1 MATTSLTPIAVASCV
16 EHSLH
21 LSLPGF
27 DVPRA
32 RLYGI
37 SVVDPRGVERNVD
50 GALRLSYIAEH
61 PDVYSLLAN
70 PAANVVRFYDAAAVL
85 TCGWAAP
92 VAGDDDDDRAPS
104 EHPQRRRVRLVSVV
118 CDAGAGS
125 VLRFAD
131 SPDEVITDAGDG
143 RGSLADAINHLWRD

>member
-21 LSLPGF
+21 LSLPNF
-27 DVPRA
+27 DLPRA

-37 SVVDPRGVERNVD
+37 TVVDPRGVERNVD

-61 PDVYSLLAN
+61 PDVYALLAN
-70 PAANVVRFYDAAAVL
+70 PAAGVVRFYDAAAVL

-118 CDAGAGS
+118 GDAGVAS

-131 SPDEVITDAGDG
+131 SPQDVITDAGDG